1 MHDVELKSKIQK
13 INNVYIIMDVIDFL
27 NCRK

>member
-13 INNVYIIMDVIDFL
+13 INNVYIVMDVIDFL
-27 NCRK
+27 NCQK